1 MLYTDECDSSPFG
14 EPCVS
19 VCDDDYMQAMR
30 AEAYIFVFQL
40 HRTLNTEEYYKIRLI
55 NNQHDYGTYISLSF
69 RTESSDV
76 YDKFNDDFPEHWD
89 NEAITELLNSDV
101 VVAYYEKYNPEHLQS
116 LRNRQ
121 QNINAE

>member
-1 MLYTDECDSSPFG
+1 MLYTDECDTTPFG

-30 AEAYIFVFQL
+30 AEAYIFVRQMRRIMDAHGEF
-40 HRTLNTEEYYKIRLI
+40 KIRLV
-55 NNQHDYGTYISLSF
+55 NNSHDFGSYLSAM
-69 RTESSDV
+69 V
-76 YDKFNDDFPEHWD
+76 YLGCEELVDAFDNEFPEYWD
-89 NEAITELLNSDV
+89 DIAINELLNSDD
-101 VVAYYEKYNPEHLQS
+101 VVAYYEKHNPEHLQS

>member
-1 MLYTDECDSSPFG
+1 MLYTDECDPSPFG

-30 AEAYIFVFQL
+30 AEAYIFVRQM
-40 HRTLNTEEYYKIRLI
+40 HRIMDAHGEFKIRLV
-55 NNQHDYGTYISLSF
+55 NNSHDFGSYLSAM
-69 RTESSDV
+69 V
-76 YDKFNDDFPEHWD
+76 YLGCEELVDAFDNEFPEYWD
-89 NEAITELLNSDV
+89 DDAITEILASKSIV
-101 VVAYYEKYNPEHLQS
+101 SYYEKHNPEHLQS